1 MKDMMIIIRNM
12 KMKDYK
18 RIRDEFRDIINKYSL
33 EGYSNTPDFILAD
46 YLIQSLDNFNNT
58 TVRRQ
63 EWYKDH
69 QGEIDERV

>member
-1 MKDMMIIIRNM
+1 MA
-12 KMKDYK
+12 KDYK
-18 RIRDEFRDIINKYSL
+18 RIREEFRDIINKYNL
-33 EGYSNTPDFILAD
+33 EGHSDTPDFILAD

-58 TVRRQ
+58 TIRRQ